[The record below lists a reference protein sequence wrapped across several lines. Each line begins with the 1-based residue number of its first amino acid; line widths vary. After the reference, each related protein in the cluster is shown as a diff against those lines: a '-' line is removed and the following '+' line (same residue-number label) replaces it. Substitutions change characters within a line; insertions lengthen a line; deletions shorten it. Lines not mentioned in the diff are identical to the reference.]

1 MRRIIIL
8 FLVLVAVWTYGTSQ
22 GHITPPKF
30 GSFQKPLF
38 QSPVEMPTKV
48 EILVEESAIVSAVEK
63 TLPSV
68 VTIGYEKTTR
78 TPDRIQINPFD
89 PFSPYKTLPGED
101 KTLEQNIGSGFAI
114 APDLIVTNK
123 HVVADPDATY
133 TILTNDSKTL
143 TVTNISR
150 DPLNDLALLKI
161 DSKVLVPIELGDSSK
176 IKLGQVVIA
185 IGTPLGEFPNTVTS
199 GIVSG
204 LGRGITAG
212 SPYEK
217 FVERL
222 DGVIQTDAAI
232 NPGNSGGPLLDSK
245 GKVIGINTAVSAQ
258 SQNIGFAIPV
268 DVLKELY
275 ENYQSS
281 GDKISRPY
289 LGVRYQMISQKN
301 AVINE
306 VPEGAYVVEVV
317 DPSPASKAGIA
328 EEDIIT
334 ELDGQR
340 IKGEDDKILQKVIS
354 SKKVGDSVSVTLWRD
369 GKEKKMTL
377 NLDQFE

>member
-8 FLVLVAVWTYGTSQ
+8 LLIFFAVWSYGTSH
-22 GHITPPKF
+22 GYLSKPKL
-30 GSFQKPLF
+30 SNIEKSSLKQDSDDVQKV
-38 QSPVEMPTKV
+38 Q
-48 EILVEESAIVSAVEK
+48 ILTEESAIISAVEK

-68 VTIGYEKTTR
+68 VTIGFEKTTR
-78 TPDRIQINPFD
+78 TPDRIQLNPFD
-89 PFSPYKTLPGED
+89 PYSPYKKLPGED
-101 KTLEQNIGSGFAI
+101 KTLERNIGSGFAI
-114 APDLIVTNK
+114 AADLIVTNK
-123 HVVADPDATY
+123 HVVADTDATY
-133 TILTNDSKTL
+133 TIITNDHKTY
-143 TVTNISR
+143 TIKNISR

-161 DSKVLVPIELGDSSK
+161 ESKSLVPIELGDSSK
-176 IKLGQVVIA
+176 IKLGQIVIA

-199 GIVSG
+199 GIISG
-204 LGRGITAG
+204 LGRGITTG
-212 SPYEK
+212 SPYEG

-245 GKVIGINTAVSAQ
+245 GNVIGINTAVSTQ

-268 DVLKELY
+268 DILKELY

-281 GDKISRPY
+281 GNKISRPY

-301 AVINE
+301 AVLNE
-306 VPEGAYVVEVV
+306 LPEGAYIVEVV
-317 DPSPASKAGIA
+317 DPSPASKAGLLQK
-328 EEDIIT
+328 DIIT
-334 ELDGQR
+334 YLDGDR
-340 IKGEDDKILQKVIS
+340 IKGNDDKILQKIIS
-354 SKKVGDSVSVTLWRD
+354 RKKVGDSISITVWRD